1 MVNNRITDATLEEA
15 RQWGN
20 AEYMT
25 DGLILTDRI
34 SEAPIPQSSTRLNF
48 ILMAMCKKGKAQ
60 YSIDTRQQVVKPGD
74 LLFVSERHVVDNYEA
89 SPDFECLCI
98 MLTTEYYHGFVQD
111 VKNVS
116 SLLLFSMN
124 NPVVPLTNKEIQVFT
139 NYFETIREKM
149 ADTNHH
155 YRSPL
160 IKALLLAMFYDMSN
174 VIYRVERQGNRKHT
188 RAEAI
193 FANFIRLLEENF
205 RTQHRVSWY
214 AEQLCITSKYLST
227 ICRNVSGK
235 SPMRW
240 ITDSVMEDCYAL
252 LRNTNLSVKEISIR
266 LGFPNSSFFGQ
277 YFREQAAQTPMEYRN
292 KYRSQH

>member
-149 ADTNHH
+149 ADTSHH

-193 FANFIRLLEENF
+193 FAHFIRLLEENF

-214 AEQLCITSKYLST
+214 AEQLCITPKYLSEIVKKISLRT
-227 ICRNVSGK
+227 PNEWIDSYVILEARVLLKNTTK
-235 SPMRW
+235 SIKE
-240 ITDSVMEDCYAL
+240 ITDEL
-252 LRNTNLSVKEISIR
+252 N
-266 LGFPNSSFFGQ
+266 FPNQSFLGK
-277 YFREQAAQTPMEYRN
+277 YFKEHVGVSPSEYR
-292 KYRSQH
+292 KS

>member
-15 RQWGN
+15 KQWGN

-74 LLFVSERHVVDNYEA
+74 LMFVSERHVIDNYEA

-149 ADTNHH
+149 ADTSHH

-193 FANFIRLLEENF
+193 FANFIRLLEDNF

-214 AEQLCITSKYLST
+214 AEQLCITPKYLSEIVKKISLRT
-227 ICRNVSGK
+227 PNEWIDSYVILEARVLLKNTTK
-235 SPMRW
+235 SIKE
-240 ITDSVMEDCYAL
+240 ITDEL
-252 LRNTNLSVKEISIR
+252 N
-266 LGFPNSSFFGQ
+266 FPNQSFLGK
-277 YFREQAAQTPMEYRN
+277 YFKEHVGVSPSEYR
-292 KYRSQH
+292 KR

>member
-74 LLFVSERHVVDNYEA
+74 LMFVSERHVIDNYEA

-124 NPVVPLTNKEIQVFT
+124 NPVVPLTSKEIQVFT
-139 NYFETIREKM
+139 NYFETIRKKM

-214 AEQLCITSKYLST
+214 AEQLCITPKYLSEIVKKISLRT
-227 ICRNVSGK
+227 PNEWIDSYVILEARVLLKNTTK
-235 SPMRW
+235 SIKE
-240 ITDSVMEDCYAL
+240 ITDEL
-252 LRNTNLSVKEISIR
+252 N
-266 LGFPNSSFFGQ
+266 FPNQSFLGK
-277 YFREQAAQTPMEYRN
+277 YFKEHVGVSPSEYR
-292 KYRSQH
+292 KR

>member
-15 RQWGN
+15 KQWGN

-34 SEAPIPQSSTRLNF
+34 NEAPIPQSSTRLNF

-74 LLFVSERHVVDNYEA
+74 LMFVSERHVIDNYEA

-124 NPVVPLTNKEIQVFT
+124 NPVVPLTSKEIQVFT

-149 ADTNHH
+149 ADTSHH

-193 FANFIRLLEENF
+193 FANFIRLLEDNF

-214 AEQLCITSKYLST
+214 AEQLCITPKYLSEIVKKISLRT
-227 ICRNVSGK
+227 PNEWIDSYVILEARVLLKNTTK
-235 SPMRW
+235 SIKE
-240 ITDSVMEDCYAL
+240 ITDEL
-252 LRNTNLSVKEISIR
+252 N
-266 LGFPNSSFFGQ
+266 FPNQSFLGK
-277 YFREQAAQTPMEYRN
+277 YFKEHVGVSPSEYR
-292 KYRSQH
+292 KR

>member
-34 SEAPIPQSSTRLNF
+34 SEAPIPQTSTRLNF

-74 LLFVSERHVVDNYEA
+74 LLFVSERHVVDNYVA

-149 ADTNHH
+149 ADTSHH

-193 FANFIRLLEENF
+193 FAHFIRLLEDNF

-214 AEQLCITSKYLST
+214 AEQLCITPKYLSEIVKKISLRT
-227 ICRNVSGK
+227 PNEWIDSYVILEARVLLKNTTK
-235 SPMRW
+235 SIKE
-240 ITDSVMEDCYAL
+240 ITDEL
-252 LRNTNLSVKEISIR
+252 N
-266 LGFPNSSFFGQ
+266 FPNQSFLGK
-277 YFREQAAQTPMEYRN
+277 YFKEHVGVSPSEYR
-292 KYRSQH
+292 KS

>member
-34 SEAPIPQSSTRLNF
+34 NEAPIPQSSTRLNF

-74 LLFVSERHVVDNYEA
+74 LMFVSERHVIDNYEA

-149 ADTNHH
+149 ADTSHH

-160 IKALLLAMFYDMSN
+160 VKALLLAMFYDMSN

-193 FANFIRLLEENF
+193 FANFIRLLEDNF

-214 AEQLCITSKYLST
+214 AEQLCITPKYLSEIVKKISLRT
-227 ICRNVSGK
+227 PNEWIDSYVILEARVLLKNTTK
-235 SPMRW
+235 SIKE
-240 ITDSVMEDCYAL
+240 ITDEL
-252 LRNTNLSVKEISIR
+252 N
-266 LGFPNSSFFGQ
+266 FPNQSFLGK
-277 YFREQAAQTPMEYRN
+277 YFKEHVGVSPSEYR
-292 KYRSQH
+292 KR

>member
-74 LLFVSERHVVDNYEA
+74 LMFVSERHVIDNYEA

-149 ADTNHH
+149 ADTSHH

-193 FANFIRLLEENF
+193 FAHFIRLLEENF

-214 AEQLCITSKYLST
+214 AEQLCITPKYLSEIVKKISLRT
-227 ICRNVSGK
+227 PNEWIDSYVILEARVLLKNTTK
-235 SPMRW
+235 SIKE
-240 ITDSVMEDCYAL
+240 ITDEL
-252 LRNTNLSVKEISIR
+252 N
-266 LGFPNSSFFGQ
+266 FPNQSFLGK
-277 YFREQAAQTPMEYRN
+277 YFKEHVGVSPSEYR
-292 KYRSQH
+292 KR

>member
-15 RQWGN
+15 KQWGN

-74 LLFVSERHVVDNYEA
+74 LLFVSERHVVDNYVA

-139 NYFETIREKM
+139 NYFETIRKKM

-193 FANFIRLLEENF
+193 FAHFIRLLEENF

-214 AEQLCITSKYLST
+214 AEQLCITPKYLSEIVKKISLRT
-227 ICRNVSGK
+227 PNEWIDSYVILEARVLLKNTTK
-235 SPMRW
+235 SIKE
-240 ITDSVMEDCYAL
+240 ITDEL
-252 LRNTNLSVKEISIR
+252 N
-266 LGFPNSSFFGQ
+266 FPNQSFLGK
-277 YFREQAAQTPMEYRN
+277 YFKEHVGVSPSEYR
-292 KYRSQH
+292 KR

>member
-34 SEAPIPQSSTRLNF
+34 NEAPIPQSSTRLNF

-74 LLFVSERHVVDNYEA
+74 LMFVSERHVIDNYEA

-149 ADTNHH
+149 ADTSHH

-160 IKALLLAMFYDMSN
+160 VKALLLAMFYDMSN

-193 FANFIRLLEENF
+193 FAHFIRLLEENF

-214 AEQLCITSKYLST
+214 AEQLCITPKYLSEIVKKISLRT
-227 ICRNVSGK
+227 PNEWIDSYVILEARVLLKNTTK
-235 SPMRW
+235 SIKE
-240 ITDSVMEDCYAL
+240 ITDEL
-252 LRNTNLSVKEISIR
+252 N
-266 LGFPNSSFFGQ
+266 FPNQSFLGK
-277 YFREQAAQTPMEYRN
+277 YFKEHVGVSPSEYR
-292 KYRSQH
+292 KR

>member
-74 LLFVSERHVVDNYEA
+74 LMFVSERHVIDNYEA

-149 ADTNHH
+149 ADTSHH

-214 AEQLCITSKYLST
+214 AEQLFITPKYLSEIVKKISLRT
-227 ICRNVSGK
+227 PNEWIDSYVILEARVLLKNTTK
-235 SPMRW
+235 SIKE
-240 ITDSVMEDCYAL
+240 ITDEL
-252 LRNTNLSVKEISIR
+252 N
-266 LGFPNSSFFGQ
+266 FPNQSFLGK
-277 YFREQAAQTPMEYRN
+277 YFKEHVGVSPSEYR
-292 KYRSQH
+292 KR

>member
-74 LLFVSERHVVDNYEA
+74 LMFVSERHVIDNYEA

-149 ADTNHH
+149 ADTSHH

-214 AEQLCITSKYLST
+214 AEQLCITPKYLSEIVKKISLRT
-227 ICRNVSGK
+227 PNEWIDSYVILEARVLLKNTTK
-235 SPMRW
+235 SIKE
-240 ITDSVMEDCYAL
+240 ITDEL
-252 LRNTNLSVKEISIR
+252 N
-266 LGFPNSSFFGQ
+266 FPNQSFLGK
-277 YFREQAAQTPMEYRN
+277 YFKEHVGVSPSEYR
-292 KYRSQH
+292 KR

>member
-15 RQWGN
+15 KQWGN

-74 LLFVSERHVVDNYEA
+74 LLFVSERHVVDNYVA

-149 ADTNHH
+149 ADTSHH

-193 FANFIRLLEENF
+193 FAHFIRLLEENF

-214 AEQLCITSKYLST
+214 AEQLCITPKYLSEIVKKISLRT
-227 ICRNVSGK
+227 PNEWIDSYVILEARVLLKNTTK
-235 SPMRW
+235 SIKE
-240 ITDSVMEDCYAL
+240 ITDEL
-252 LRNTNLSVKEISIR
+252 N
-266 LGFPNSSFFGQ
+266 FPNQSFLGK
-277 YFREQAAQTPMEYRN
+277 YFKEHVGVSPSEYR
-292 KYRSQH
+292 KR

>member
-34 SEAPIPQSSTRLNF
+34 NEAPIPQSSTRLNF

-74 LLFVSERHVVDNYEA
+74 LMFVSERHVIDNYEA

-149 ADTNHH
+149 ADTSHH

-193 FANFIRLLEENF
+193 FAHFIRLLEDNF

-214 AEQLCITSKYLST
+214 AEQLCITPKYLSEIVKKISLRT
-227 ICRNVSGK
+227 PNEWIDSYVILEARVLLKNTTK
-235 SPMRW
+235 SIKE
-240 ITDSVMEDCYAL
+240 ITDEL
-252 LRNTNLSVKEISIR
+252 N
-266 LGFPNSSFFGQ
+266 FPNQSFLGK
-277 YFREQAAQTPMEYRN
+277 YFKEHVGVSPSEYR
-292 KYRSQH
+292 KR

>member
-15 RQWGN
+15 KQWGN

-74 LLFVSERHVVDNYEA
+74 LLFVSERHVIDNYEA

-124 NPVVPLTNKEIQVFT
+124 NPVVPLTSKEIQVFT

-149 ADTNHH
+149 ADTSHH

-160 IKALLLAMFYDMSN
+160 VKALLLAMFYDMSN
-174 VIYRVERQGNRKHT
+174 VIYRVERQGNWKHT

-193 FANFIRLLEENF
+193 FAHFIRLLEENF

-214 AEQLCITSKYLST
+214 AEQLCITPKYLSEIVKKISLRT
-227 ICRNVSGK
+227 PNEWIDSYVILEARVLLKNTTK
-235 SPMRW
+235 SIKE
-240 ITDSVMEDCYAL
+240 ITDEL
-252 LRNTNLSVKEISIR
+252 N
-266 LGFPNSSFFGQ
+266 FPNQSFLGK
-277 YFREQAAQTPMEYRN
+277 YFKEHVGVSPSEYR
-292 KYRSQH
+292 KR

>member
-74 LLFVSERHVVDNYEA
+74 LMFVSERHVIDNYEA

-149 ADTNHH
+149 ADTSHH

-193 FANFIRLLEENF
+193 FAHFIRLLEDNF

-214 AEQLCITSKYLST
+214 AEQLCITPKYLSEIVKKISLRT
-227 ICRNVSGK
+227 PNEWIDSYVILEARVLLKNTTK
-235 SPMRW
+235 SIKE
-240 ITDSVMEDCYAL
+240 ITDEL
-252 LRNTNLSVKEISIR
+252 N
-266 LGFPNSSFFGQ
+266 FPNQSFLGK
-277 YFREQAAQTPMEYRN
+277 YFKEHVGVSPSEYR
-292 KYRSQH
+292 KS

>member
-74 LLFVSERHVVDNYEA
+74 LLFVSERHVVDNYVA

-124 NPVVPLTNKEIQVFT
+124 NPVVPLTSKEIQVFT

-149 ADTNHH
+149 ADTSHH

-214 AEQLCITSKYLST
+214 AEQLCITPKYLSEIVKKISLRT
-227 ICRNVSGK
+227 PNEWIDSYVILEARVLLKNTTK
-235 SPMRW
+235 SIKE
-240 ITDSVMEDCYAL
+240 ITDEL
-252 LRNTNLSVKEISIR
+252 N
-266 LGFPNSSFFGQ
+266 FPNQSFLGK
-277 YFREQAAQTPMEYRN
+277 YFKEHVGVSPSEYR
-292 KYRSQH
+292 KR

>member
-74 LLFVSERHVVDNYEA
+74 LMFVSERHVIDNYEA

-149 ADTNHH
+149 ADTSHH

-193 FANFIRLLEENF
+193 FANFIRLLEDNF

-214 AEQLCITSKYLST
+214 AEQLCITPKYLSEIVKKISLRT
-227 ICRNVSGK
+227 PNEWIDSYVILEARVLLKNTTK
-235 SPMRW
+235 SIKE
-240 ITDSVMEDCYAL
+240 ITDEL
-252 LRNTNLSVKEISIR
+252 N
-266 LGFPNSSFFGQ
+266 FPNQSFLGK
-277 YFREQAAQTPMEYRN
+277 YFKEHVGVSPSEYR
-292 KYRSQH
+292 KR

>member
-15 RQWGN
+15 KQWGN

-34 SEAPIPQSSTRLNF
+34 SEAPIPKSSTRLNF

-74 LLFVSERHVVDNYEA
+74 LMFVSERHVIDNYEA

-98 MLTTEYYHGFVQD
+98 MLTTEFYHGFVQN

-124 NPVVPLTNKEIQVFT
+124 NPVVPLTSKEIQVYS

-149 ADTNHH
+149 ADTSHH

-160 IKALLLAMFYDMSN
+160 VKALLLAMFYDMSN
-174 VIYRVERQGNRKHT
+174 VIYRVERQANRKQT

-193 FANFIRLLEENF
+193 FANFIRLLEEHF

-214 AEQLCITSKYLST
+214 AEQLCITPKYLSEIVKKISLRT
-227 ICRNVSGK
+227 PNEWIDSYVILEARVLLKHTTK
-235 SPMRW
+235 SIKE
-240 ITDSVMEDCYAL
+240 ITDEL
-252 LRNTNLSVKEISIR
+252 N
-266 LGFPNSSFFGQ
+266 FPNQSFLGK
-277 YFREQAAQTPMEYRN
+277 YFKEHVGVSPSEYR
-292 KYRSQH
+292 KS

>member
-15 RQWGN
+15 KQWGN

-74 LLFVSERHVVDNYEA
+74 LMFVSERHVIDNYEA

-149 ADTNHH
+149 ADTSHH

-160 IKALLLAMFYDMSN
+160 VKALLLAMFYDMSN

-214 AEQLCITSKYLST
+214 AEQLCITPKYLSEIVKKISLRT
-227 ICRNVSGK
+227 PNEWIDSYVILEARVLLKNTTK
-235 SPMRW
+235 SIKE
-240 ITDSVMEDCYAL
+240 ITDEL
-252 LRNTNLSVKEISIR
+252 N
-266 LGFPNSSFFGQ
+266 FPNQSFLGK
-277 YFREQAAQTPMEYRN
+277 YFKEHVGVSPSEYR
-292 KYRSQH
+292 KR

>member
-74 LLFVSERHVVDNYEA
+74 LMFVSERHVIDNYEA

-124 NPVVPLTNKEIQVFT
+124 NPVVPLTSKEIQVFT

-149 ADTNHH
+149 ADTSHH

-214 AEQLCITSKYLST
+214 AEQLCITPKYLSEIVKKISLRT
-227 ICRNVSGK
+227 PNDWIDSYVILEARVLLKNTTK
-235 SPMRW
+235 SIKE
-240 ITDSVMEDCYAL
+240 ITDEL
-252 LRNTNLSVKEISIR
+252 N
-266 LGFPNSSFFGQ
+266 FPNQSFLGK
-277 YFREQAAQTPMEYRN
+277 YFKEHVGVSPSEYR
-292 KYRSQH
+292 KS

>member
-74 LLFVSERHVVDNYEA
+74 LMFVSERHVIDNYEA

-124 NPVVPLTNKEIQVFT
+124 NPVVPLTSKEIQVFT

-149 ADTNHH
+149 ADTSHH

-193 FANFIRLLEENF
+193 FAHFIRLLEDNF

-214 AEQLCITSKYLST
+214 AEQLCITPKYLSEIVKKISLRT
-227 ICRNVSGK
+227 PNEWIDSYVILEARVLLKNTTK
-235 SPMRW
+235 SIKE
-240 ITDSVMEDCYAL
+240 ITDEL
-252 LRNTNLSVKEISIR
+252 N
-266 LGFPNSSFFGQ
+266 FPNQSFLGK
-277 YFREQAAQTPMEYRN
+277 YFKEHVGVSPSEYR
-292 KYRSQH
+292 KR

>member
-15 RQWGN
+15 KQWGN

-74 LLFVSERHVVDNYEA
+74 LMFVSERHVVDNYVA

-149 ADTNHH
+149 ADTSHH

-193 FANFIRLLEENF
+193 FAHFIRLLEENF

-214 AEQLCITSKYLST
+214 AEQLCITPKYLSEIVKKISLRT
-227 ICRNVSGK
+227 PNEWIDSYVILEARVLLKNTTK
-235 SPMRW
+235 SIKE
-240 ITDSVMEDCYAL
+240 ITDEL
-252 LRNTNLSVKEISIR
+252 N
-266 LGFPNSSFFGQ
+266 FPNQSFLGK
-277 YFREQAAQTPMEYRN
+277 YFKEHVGVSPSEYR
-292 KYRSQH
+292 KR

>member
-15 RQWGN
+15 KQWGN

-74 LLFVSERHVVDNYEA
+74 LMFVSERHVIDNYEA

-149 ADTNHH
+149 ADTSHH

-160 IKALLLAMFYDMSN
+160 VKALLLAMFYDMSN

-193 FANFIRLLEENF
+193 FAHFIRLLEDNF

-214 AEQLCITSKYLST
+214 AEQLCITPKYLSEIVKKISLRT
-227 ICRNVSGK
+227 PNEWIDSYVILEARVLLKNTTK
-235 SPMRW
+235 SIKE
-240 ITDSVMEDCYAL
+240 ITDEL
-252 LRNTNLSVKEISIR
+252 N
-266 LGFPNSSFFGQ
+266 FPNQSFLGK
-277 YFREQAAQTPMEYRN
+277 YFKEHVGVSPSEYR
-292 KYRSQH
+292 KR

>member
-1 MVNNRITDATLEEA
+1 MVNNRITDTTLEEA
-15 RQWGN
+15 KQWGN

-74 LLFVSERHVVDNYEA
+74 LLFVSERHVIDNYVA

-149 ADTNHH
+149 ADTSHH

-214 AEQLCITSKYLST
+214 AEQLCITPKYLSEIVKKISLRT
-227 ICRNVSGK
+227 PNEWIDSYVILEARVLLKNTTK
-235 SPMRW
+235 SIKE
-240 ITDSVMEDCYAL
+240 ITDEL
-252 LRNTNLSVKEISIR
+252 N
-266 LGFPNSSFFGQ
+266 FPNQSFLGK
-277 YFREQAAQTPMEYRN
+277 YFKEHVGVSPSEYR
-292 KYRSQH
+292 KR

>member
-34 SEAPIPQSSTRLNF
+34 SEAPILQTSTRLNF

-149 ADTNHH
+149 ADTSHH

-193 FANFIRLLEENF
+193 FAHFIRLLEDNF

-214 AEQLCITSKYLST
+214 AEQLCITPKYLSEIVKKISLRT
-227 ICRNVSGK
+227 PNEWIDSYVILEARVLLKNTTK
-235 SPMRW
+235 SIKE
-240 ITDSVMEDCYAL
+240 ITDEL
-252 LRNTNLSVKEISIR
+252 N
-266 LGFPNSSFFGQ
+266 FPNQSFLGK
-277 YFREQAAQTPMEYRN
+277 YFKEHVGVSPSEYR
-292 KYRSQH
+292 KR

>member
-15 RQWGN
+15 KQWGN

-74 LLFVSERHVVDNYEA
+74 LMFVSERHVIDNYEA

-149 ADTNHH
+149 ADTSHH

-193 FANFIRLLEENF
+193 FAHFIRLLEDNF

-214 AEQLCITSKYLST
+214 AEQLCITPKYLSEIVKKISLRT
-227 ICRNVSGK
+227 PNEWIDSYVILEARVLLKNTTK
-235 SPMRW
+235 SIKE
-240 ITDSVMEDCYAL
+240 ITDEL
-252 LRNTNLSVKEISIR
+252 N
-266 LGFPNSSFFGQ
+266 FPNQSFLGK
-277 YFREQAAQTPMEYRN
+277 YFKEHVGVSPSEYR
-292 KYRSQH
+292 KR